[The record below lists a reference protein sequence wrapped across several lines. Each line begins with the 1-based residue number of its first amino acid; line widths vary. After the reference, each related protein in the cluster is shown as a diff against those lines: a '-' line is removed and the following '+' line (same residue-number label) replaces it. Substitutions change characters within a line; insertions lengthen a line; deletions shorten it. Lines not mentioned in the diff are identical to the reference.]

1 MLKIIIDKLTKIIQ
15 ELTNVIYLSNKMI
28 QNDTT

>member
-1 MLKIIIDKLTKIIQ
+1 MLKIIIDKPTKIIQ
-15 ELTNVIYLSNKMI
+15 ELTNVIYSSNKMI